1 MQKREQRE
9 GGARQ
14 ETVRADLGAPTTLG
28 RRSFLRGALAG
39 IAGLVIGAQISG
51 CTESSARRVDNE
63 DGYTPV
69 RPTSPLSATQPTALQ
84 TTAASTSSSSGSGST
99 VLLVYFSRAGENY
112 SYGGRTQLEVGNT
125 EVLAGMISPLIGC
138 DVHRIEPADPYP
150 DDYEETV
157 ARNVR
162 EQNAN
167 ARPAIANLLASIM
180 PYDTVLLGS
189 PIWNVRAP
197 MIMSTFVERFDF
209 NGKTVFPFTTYAM
222 SGLGTTVRDYAAS
235 CPGATIGEGLAVR
248 GEEVRS
254 AGAMVESWLRRI
266 NLLKT

>member
-1 MQKREQRE
+1 MQKREQGE
-9 GGARQ
+9 GRAKQ
-14 ETVRADLGAPTTLG
+14 ETICADLGAPTTLG

-39 IAGLVIGAQISG
+39 VAGVVIGAQMSG
-51 CTESSARRVDNE
+51 CADSSPRDVDNE
-63 DGYTPV
+63 DGYTLV
-69 RPTSPLSATQPTALQ
+69 RPTSPLAAAQPTAVQ
-84 TTAASTSSSSGSGST
+84 TTPISTSSSSGSGSK

-138 DVHRIEPADPYP
+138 DVHRIEPIDPYP

-162 EQNAN
+162 EQDAD
-167 ARPAIANLLASIM
+167 ARPAIANPLASIE
-180 PYDTVLLGS
+180 PYDIVLLGS

-197 MIMSTFVERFDF
+197 MIMSTFVEGFDF
-209 NGKTVFPFTTYAM
+209 SGKTVFPFTTYAV

-248 GEEVRS
+248 GEEVRD
-254 AGAMVESWLRRI
+254 AGAAADSWLRRI
-266 NLLKT
+266 KLLKT